1 MQKPRSSRGHPQS
14 AMALFNPLQF
24 FVFPFMIFVAL
35 PLAICAGITTVF
47 AFAILFLRLF
57 WVYFDVGM
65 ETIRYVILGHTQPPP
80 YSLQSPTTSRLAS
93 ATTSPQIT
101 RPPSPENTSPIR
113 TAQRRRRRSSRA
125 GSIAGIT
132 PLIGGLDGGSG
143 TSLGPTAGLG
153 RDFEGVGGWRSD
165 QNTEDERVWES
176 LNSRL
181 EMPDPLRYHF
191 RSHSGSA
198 VIIPGLPGAGTLS
211 RVSPRTGSTS
221 PPDLMRKS
229 MSTSSPNSSRSR
241 TPTRKMEGFTS
252 LDRDGYFPPYTAS
265 AAKKI
270 SV

>member
-1 MQKPRSSRGHPQS
+1 
-14 AMALFNPLQF
+14 MALFNPLQF

-47 AFAILFLRLF
+47 AFAVLFLRLF

-65 ETIRYVILGHTQPPP
+65 ETIRYVILGHTQPQQYIP
-80 YSLQSPTTSRLAS
+80 SPSSSRLAS
-93 ATTSPQIT
+93 ASTSPQIT
-101 RPPSPENTSPIR
+101 RPPSPEATSPFR
-113 TAQRRRRRSSRA
+113 NSQRRRRKSRA
-125 GSIAGIT
+125 GSVTAIA

-143 TSLGPTAGLG
+143 ASLGPAAGLG

-198 VIIPGLPGAGTLS
+198 VLIPGLAGAGTLA

-221 PPDLMRKS
+221 PPDLRKS

-241 TPTRKMEGFTS
+241 TPTRRMEGFTS
-252 LDRDGYFPPYTAS
+252 LDRDGYFPLIPLQS
-265 AAKKI
+265 KKLV
-270 SV
+270 SKTCRC

>member
-1 MQKPRSSRGHPQS
+1 
-14 AMALFNPLQF
+14 MALFNPLQF

-65 ETIRYVILGHTQPPP
+65 ETIRYVVLGHAQPPP
-80 YSLQSPTTSRLAS
+80 YSSLQSPTASRLAS
-93 ATTSPQIT
+93 TTASPQIT
-101 RPPSPENTSPIR
+101 RPPSPESTSPLR
-113 TAQRRRRRSSRA
+113 TTQRRRRRSSRA
-125 GSIAGIT
+125 AMT

-143 TSLGPTAGLG
+143 SSLGPSAGLG

-191 RSHSGSA
+191 PLAQRQRGHHTRPAGRRNARSSESPHGVDESARLDEEIHEHEQSQQLTEPDAHEEDGRVHQPRSGR
-198 VIIPGLPGAGTLS
+198 L
-211 RVSPRTGSTS
+211 
-221 PPDLMRKS
+221 
-229 MSTSSPNSSRSR
+229 
-241 TPTRKMEGFTS
+241 
-252 LDRDGYFPPYTAS
+252 FPPLYRLFS
-265 AAKKI
+265 
-270 SV
+270 

>member
-1 MQKPRSSRGHPQS
+1 
-14 AMALFNPLQF
+14 MALYNPLQF

-35 PLAICAGITTVF
+35 PLAICAGITTVL
-47 AFAILFLRLF
+47 AFAVLFLRLF

-65 ETIRYVILGHTQPPP
+65 ETIRYIVMGHGQPQQYIP
-80 YSLQSPTTSRLAS
+80 SPTSSRLAS
-93 ATTSPQIT
+93 AVASPQIT
-101 RPPSPENTSPIR
+101 RPPSPETMSSPR
-113 TAQRRRRRSSRA
+113 VQRRRRRSSRA
-125 GSIAGIT
+125 ASITAIT

-143 TSLGPTAGLG
+143 ASLGPPAGLG

-191 RSHSGSA
+191 RAHSGSA
-198 VIIPGLPGAGTLS
+198 VIIPGLAGAGTLA

-221 PPDLMRKS
+221 PPDLRKS
-229 MSTSSPNSSRSR
+229 MNTSSPNSSRSR
-241 TPTRKMEGFTS
+241 TPTKKMEAFTS
-252 LDRDGYFPPYTAS
+252 LDRDGYFPPYTSS